1 MMLQVTTVQH
11 KQMFVP
17 NRQLPSPNVGTLD
30 GGGQFAAAPPGGFL
44 GSKRAGAMQQAVS
57 RQAGQLH
64 ATFFSDENGLQQTA
78 RLLEYLDRHVV
89 AVQWHVVFWSEAR
102 KDHADTALH
111 KLQLGTSV
119 AFCTKTM

>member
-1 MMLQVTTVQH
+1 MLLQVTTVQH

-17 NRQLPSPNVGTLD
+17 NQQLPSPNVGMLD

-64 ATFFSDENGLQQTA
+64 ANFVCDEDSPRQTA
-78 RLLEYLDRHVV
+78 RLL
-89 AVQWHVVFWSEAR
+89 
-102 KDHADTALH
+102 
-111 KLQLGTSV
+111 
-119 AFCTKTM
+119 